1 MSHKFRI
8 LKTKFKN
15 LIIHIFLINLYTNVL
30 FFSNVFSIML
40 SYLYYHKSTKTFN
53 LNTVLKIIRIFLI
66 INQVKGKAN
75 ILNRKYLRCN

>member
-40 SYLYYHKSTKTFN
+40 HYHKSTKTFN

-75 ILNRKYLRCN
+75 ILNRKYLTCN